1 MSFKVGDI
9 LWVVGR
15 ERPGVRVYQV
25 VEELTKKTLSGTIT
39 TFKAQSPAPPGK
51 SKKVTVDSLD
61 GAIFTNVNEARKDML
76 RRTEAAIDKMI
87 QANKNLINKFYNKKD
102 EEDPKEIFRTEE
114 NILKG
119 EDERIVTLPDGTE
132 ARLKINLGDVL

>member
-39 TFKAQSPAPPGK
+39 TYKVQTPAPPGK
-51 SKKVTVDSLD
+51 AKKVSIDSLD
-61 GAIFTNVNEARKDML
+61 GDIFKSSESAKEEMISRAQSAIIKMIESNQKRINTCCKKESKLENEIFTNNENTIEDS
-76 RRTEAAIDKMI
+76 T
-87 QANKNLINKFYNKKD
+87 KK
-102 EEDPKEIFRTEE
+102 I
-114 NILKG
+114 
-119 EDERIVTLPDGTE
+119 IVLPDGTK
-132 ARLKINLGDVL
+132 ATLKTEIGDVL

>member
-39 TFKAQSPAPPGK
+39 TFKTRTLAPPGK
-51 SKKVTVDSLD
+51 AKKVTIDSLTLE
-61 GAIFTNVNEARKDML
+61 GEIFTDVLEARKDML
-76 RRTEAAIDKMI
+76 QRTEVAIDKMI
-87 QANKNLINKFYNKKD
+87 QANKNLINKFGNKKED
-102 EEDPKEIFRTEE
+102 SEEAFGAKVDISKEQ
-114 NILKG
+114 N
-119 EDERIVTLPDGTE
+119 DSIVTLPDGTE
-132 ARLKINLGDVL
+132 ARLKINLGSVL